1 MRGMVRRGLGV
12 FVGAGVVL
20 GSAATFCAAQ
30 SLVILGQLATD
41 LESTARRAEE
51 EGLVPPRQ
59 SQLRSKKWN
68 QSGGDGGGGWGRMRK
83 IEVRA
88 VNGVGSYKEAADR
101 MLYRD

>member
-1 MRGMVRRGLGV
+1 MRRGLGV
-12 FVGAGVVL
+12 FAGAAVVL
-20 GSAATFCAAQ
+20 GSAATFGAAQ
-30 SLVILGQLATD
+30 SLVYLGRLTSD
-41 LESTARRAEE
+41 LEKAARRAEE

-68 QSGGDGGGGWGRMRK
+68 QGGDGDSDGWGRMRK

-88 VNGVGSYKEAADR
+88 ANGVGSYKGAADR